1 MADPVQVAERFAIG
15 LPVASVVP
23 FGTGLIN
30 DTYLVA
36 AGEGGFVLQRI
47 NPRVFPAPERI
58 MANLAVLARHLGR
71 QADSGLRLPVLIS
84 AADGTPWVRDAEG
97 SVWRLMT
104 LIPDAR
110 ALPRVETEAQAAEI
124 GRVLG
129 SFHRLVSDLPA
140 QRLAI
145 TLPGFHDTPAY
156 LQRFTQVLQRGGG
169 VCHTPEVR
177 EAIREVAAGRGGVD
191 MLEVARQQGLIVE
204 RVTHGDPKLD
214 NILFDLAGCRAL
226 SLVDL
231 DTVQPGL
238 WLLDLG
244 DCVRSCCN
252 RRGEAPGSEPAVEL
266 DLGLFAALLGAY
278 AEETRG
284 LLAPAEISLVYEA
297 VRLVPF
303 ELGLRFL
310 TDHLEGDRYFR
321 VSAPGENLT
330 KARVQLALSADV
342 MRKER
347 AIRAL
352 VAEHLGPR
360 GDGR

>member
-1 MADPVQVAERFAIG
+1 MDGLITIAERFATG
-15 LPVASVVP
+15 APVVSVVP
-23 FGTGLIN
+23 FGSGLIN
-30 DTYLVA
+30 DTYLVR
-36 AGEGGFVLQRI
+36 AGEGGFVLQRV

-58 MANLAVLARHLGR
+58 IANLAVLSEHLTRHG
-71 QADSGLRLPVLIS
+71 DPGLRLPALIP
-84 AADGTPWVRDAEG
+84 AADGAPWVRDAEG
-97 SVWRLMT
+97 VVWRLMT

-110 ALPRVETEAQAAEI
+110 ALPRVETDAEAAEV

-129 SFHRLVSDLPA
+129 TFHRLVSDLPA
-140 QRLAI
+140 ERLAI

-156 LQRFTQVLQRGGG
+156 LERFTQVLQHGGG
-169 VCHTPEVR
+169 FCHTPEVR
-177 EAIREVAAGRGGVD
+177 AAIREVAAGRAGVEV
-191 MLEVARQQGLIVE
+191 LEMARRQRRLPE

-214 NILFDLAGCRAL
+214 NILFDLAGRRAL

-238 WLLDLG
+238 WLQDLG

-252 RRGEAPGSEPAVEL
+252 RRGEAPGGEPAAEL

-278 AEETRG
+278 AEETRS
-284 LLAPAEISLVYEA
+284 LLAPVETALVYEA

-321 VSAPGENLT
+321 VSAPGENLA
-330 KARVQLALSADV
+330 KARVQLALAADV
-342 MRKER
+342 ARKER

-352 VAEHLGPR
+352 ASARLGSGGWR
-360 GDGR
+360 R